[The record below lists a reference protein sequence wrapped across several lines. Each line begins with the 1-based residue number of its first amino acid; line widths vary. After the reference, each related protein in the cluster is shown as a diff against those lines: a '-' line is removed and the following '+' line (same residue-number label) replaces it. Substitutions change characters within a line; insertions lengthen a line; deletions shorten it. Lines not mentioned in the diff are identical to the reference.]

1 LPKKG
6 LDQVSLES
14 SDAAVSVYRD
24 GPDGVLALRGGF
36 HIDLARELHR
46 VALELAETGGG
57 VFVDCSQAE
66 HLDGCTLQVLIALKL
81 ALEQRGGW
89 LRLKGESEEIRKYL
103 GWAGLAAHFPV
114 RGPSDAVTETPAA
127 PRKRRR
133 ARKPPL

>member
-1 LPKKG
+1 M
-6 LDQVSLES
+6 SLES
-14 SDAAVSVYRD
+14 SNAAVSVSRD

-46 VALELAETGGG
+46 VALELTETGGG

-66 HLDGCTLQVLIALKL
+66 HLDGCTLQVLLALKL

>member
-1 LPKKG
+1 M
-6 LDQVSLES
+6 SLES

-46 VALELAETGGG
+46 VACQLTETGGG

-66 HLDGCTLQVLIALKL
+66 HLDGCTLQVLLALKL

-89 LRLKGESEEIRKYL
+89 LRMRGESEEIRKYL
-103 GWAGLAAHFPV
+103 GWAGLAAHFPI
-114 RGPSDAVTETPAA
+114 RAPSDAVAETPAA

-133 ARKPPL
+133 ARKPSL